1 MIIDELEKA
10 SQAGVKIELII
21 RGICTLVPGII
32 GHTEN
37 ITVRSVV
44 GRFLEHTRIYCFGTK
59 KKKGSGDSPES
70 LLKMYISSAD
80 MMTRNTQKR
89 VEIVTPIKDK
99 KIKKEIYHILDVFL
113 RDNVKARKLTTEG
126 YYVKID
132 DDAPRLDAQAYFMEE
147 YIKKD
152 GKKSKK
158 SKKSKK

>member
-1 MIIDELEKA
+1 MGPDGG
-10 SQAGVKIELII
+10 AG
-21 RGICTLVPGII
+21 GG
-32 GHTEN
+32 
-37 ITVRSVV
+37 
-44 GRFLEHTRIYCFGTK
+44 
-59 KKKGSGDSPES
+59 
-70 LLKMYISSAD
+70 
-80 MMTRNTQKR
+80 
-89 VEIVTPIKDK
+89 EIVAEGTPEDVCKVKRSLTAKYLKEVLAKDK